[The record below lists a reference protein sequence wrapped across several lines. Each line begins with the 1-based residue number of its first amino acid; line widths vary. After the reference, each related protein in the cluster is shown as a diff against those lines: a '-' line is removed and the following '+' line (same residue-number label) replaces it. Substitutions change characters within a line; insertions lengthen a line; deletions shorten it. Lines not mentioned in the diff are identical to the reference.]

1 MNDKKI
7 LRTRAANWGIIL
19 GGIMFLITLLGWALK
34 LDMKAPMVVNFMNLA
49 AIVSI
54 IFLSGRMNVATRWEK
69 CYDYR
74 RSFGFILLTMLLGGV
89 ASGVGVFVMNA
100 WVAPEYYA
108 ELMNRQIDTVLLQ
121 GRADDAT
128 IELMEKMRPS
138 ILHFMKNPF
147 VWIVSSSCNLLFY
160 GGLAG
165 LVMAS
170 SLRQKEQTPSNNE

>member
-1 MNDKKI
+1 MVKGTTSGGFAFEYDEQRLDDMRFVDVLAVVIDDGAPFFDKV
-7 LRTRAANWGIIL
+7 RGA
-19 GGIMFLITLLGWALK
+19 
-34 LDMKAPMVVNFMNLA
+34 
-49 AIVSI
+49 SQ
-54 IFLSGRMNVATRWEK
+54 
-69 CYDYR
+69 
-74 RSFGFILLTMLLGGV
+74 LLTMLLGGV

-108 ELMNRQIDTVLLQ
+108 ELMNNQIDTVLLQ